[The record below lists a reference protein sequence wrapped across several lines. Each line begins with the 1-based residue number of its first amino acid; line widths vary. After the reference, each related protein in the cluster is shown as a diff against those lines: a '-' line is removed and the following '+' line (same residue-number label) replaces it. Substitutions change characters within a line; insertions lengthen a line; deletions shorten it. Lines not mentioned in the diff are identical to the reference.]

1 VPGAQIHPHIVP
13 SGIEVEVTSDGFI
26 AANPVLAV
34 EEGGIRRVFPLTP
47 QSEHRCMTTVVPLD
61 TVAGRRTLVF
71 EGMVNDSPVR
81 AVEQIDCYPILPRR
95 KGTISIDSG
104 SLRLDYDSLSVYDTL
119 YLQCRVLTAEGSR
132 TYELLPEGAILRN
145 GFAVTLHADKPLDR
159 QAIYRRTGGNWTL
172 LSRSGHSAGREKT
185 ARMTERLGTIA
196 LLVDS
201 DPPVMNRFHFLKRA
215 HSRPLATFRVG
226 DGLSGVDYQ
235 SLKAYIDGKFV
246 VPEIDG
252 EHHKVTVIA
261 PEELTRGS
269 HHLQVRVQ
277 DYMGNSTILERG
289 FVVR

>member
-1 VPGAQIHPHIVP
+1 
-13 SGIEVEVTSDGFI
+13 
-26 AANPVLAV
+26 
-34 EEGGIRRVFPLTP
+34 
-47 QSEHRCMTTVVPLD
+47 
-61 TVAGRRTLVF
+61 
-71 EGMVNDSPVR
+71 
-81 AVEQIDCYPILPRR
+81 
-95 KGTISIDSG
+95 
-104 SLRLDYDSLSVYDTL
+104 
-119 YLQCRVLTAEGSR
+119 
-132 TYELLPEGAILRN
+132 
-145 GFAVTLHADKPLDR
+145 
-159 QAIYRRTGGNWTL
+159 
-172 LSRSGHSAGREKT
+172 
-185 ARMTERLGTIA
+185 MTERLGTIA

-226 DGLSGVDYQ
+226 DRLSDVDYQ